1 MKVFLLVE
9 YAVRTVFMLSVIFF
23 VSGNHS
29 GNSFDYLCNI
39 YGGFFLS
46 DAYSFFSHA
55 LSRLASRLLRILL
68 VVFGRKGS
76 VK

>member
-1 MKVFLLVE
+1 MILFRNKEVVGLMKVFLLVE

-29 GNSFDYLCNI
+29 GNFFDYLCNI

-46 DAYSFFSHA
+46 DAYSFFFA
-55 LSRLASRLLRILL
+55 R
-68 VVFGRKGS
+68 